1 MLKVLDGDDDL
12 LAEMLEAAEQNVV
25 RPVVTKL
32 PSRPVSAAQKFC
44 KRDLSE
50 WERIGVWRG

>member
-1 MLKVLDGDDDL
+1 VLKVLDGDDDL

-32 PSRPVSAAQKFC
+32 SSRPVKAEQDFG

-50 WERIGVWRG
+50 